1 MHIDMTLTIN
11 LRFVKSSSK
20 HHFLVQKKAQYT
32 NFAVSSLRQ
41 PSVRMYHE
49 SLTYG
54 IDILYNCELSEK
66 QGTRLPKFERD

>member
-32 NFAVSSLRQ
+32 NFAVSLLRQ
-41 PSVRMYHE
+41 PSFRMYPE

-54 IDILYNCELSEK
+54 ILYNCELSEK
-66 QGTRLPKFERD
+66 QGTRLLKFERD